1 MPIWEIRDKKHTTL
15 FYICRKGDK
24 NLSRVL
30 NRGFGF
36 SGKIVIAHQRF
47 DWLGRAMTNE
57 TKFSSLKDTLSKER
71 MLTLWG
77 WLAGRARRDAL
88 VLDHVSETKNR
99 MISNWRTNKAYG
111 LHLGHSVSRYLE
123 FSSHAKVSVEQESK
137 AMTRGIFHRSTP
149 SEPQLNLPFAGFLT
163 YLMQEPKGSGEVL
176 NDKHS
181 KNFHG

>member
-1 MPIWEIRDKKHTTL
+1 MPASIKDKKHTSMI
-15 FYICRKGDK
+15 YICRKGDNK
-24 NLSRVL
+24 LSWVL
-30 NRGFGF
+30 NRGLGF

-57 TKFSSLKDTLSKER
+57 TKFSSLKDTSSTES

-77 WLAGRARRDAL
+77 WLAERARRDAL

-137 AMTRGIFHRSTP
+137 AMTRGIFHRSNP
-149 SEPQLNLPFAGFLT
+149 REPPPNLHVADLQT
-163 YLMQEPKGSGEVL
+163 YLKQEPKGSEEVL
-176 NDKHS
+176 
-181 KNFHG
+181 